1 MLIVLGGDGT
11 MLETAH
17 QIQRLDTPITGI
29 NYGHLGFLTTITKE
43 EIHQLNELLLTKSYR
58 ISERFML
65 AVDIYE
71 DDQVIHQAIA
81 LNELSISRGNTGK
94 MAAMSVFVDDE
105 LLNHYYADG
114 ILFSTPTG
122 STAYS
127 LSAGGPIMSPNTPAT
142 IIAPVCPHSLSNRPV
157 VISNESTIDLQPDP
171 SNDGELFLSCDGI
184 EPIALQK
191 NQRVSIRK
199 HSETLSLVRLPER
212 TFYQTLRKKMHWYT
226 NLRKPEQY

>member
-1 MLIVLGGDGT
+1 
-11 MLETAH
+11 
-17 QIQRLDTPITGI
+17 
-29 NYGHLGFLTTITKE
+29 
-43 EIHQLNELLLTKSYR
+43 
-58 ISERFML
+58 
-65 AVDIYE
+65 
-71 DDQVIHQAIA
+71 
-81 LNELSISRGNTGK
+81 
-94 MAAMSVFVDDE
+94 
-105 LLNHYYADG
+105 
-114 ILFSTPTG
+114 
-122 STAYS
+122 
-127 LSAGGPIMSPNTPAT
+127 MSPNTPAI